1 MIVAIER
8 SKFIY
13 LYKYNEITIDANQ
26 VIDLSEEIIIK
37 IFKENNHKMIVD
49 FNRILPIFE
58 QDHEVILLEIDKNH
72 ISIEGKLNICFKA
85 VLSIYPL
92 TNIGNQ
98 LLQGKIN
105 DNFII
110 NKPIFEDII
119 EEVKVLRTLENR
131 KLAANNILKLFSLN
145 IDNHKINLIEQAL
158 KRILSSKNS
167 TNNFNSYLDYLIAYN
182 KTPNNIPDGNVE
194 FLCKIGVIVLNYL
207 QKDEVNFFKG
217 PFYKSCF
224 DYKNDINAGSIFNSY
239 TNFIEIKDNE
249 LITSLEKLKS
259 NIDLQIDNVDIF
271 KASYFFLAYKAFLNK
286 NDNNLELLKIEIE
299 QLIFEDELT
308 TAFVLV
314 MIGYTFSFEFLYES
328 LHSLNNAP
336 LIKKSSNH
344 SNLEKASYSVITDKE
359 KKPKVKITKNVDV
372 VKDENK
378 STSVLEE
385 PSIPVI
391 VYESNLNNENTSKT
405 VITLFTDDDNSIETN
420 KYIIDDEITKSV
432 PELLSW
438 IDSHKSISKS
448 AATEWK
454 KFIEKYLKYGNH
466 SLIDIFNKVKN
477 ENLDKKLTAKMLIDL
492 EKMFTQKE

>member
-13 LYKYNEITIDANQ
+13 LYKYNEISIDTNQ
-26 VIDLSEEIIIK
+26 VIDLSVEKIIK
-37 IFKENNHKMIVD
+37 SIKEFNQNLIND
-49 FNRILPIFE
+49 FDRILPIFE

-72 ISIEGKLNICFKA
+72 ILIEGKLNIFFRA
-85 VLSIYPL
+85 ILSIYPL
-92 TNIGNQ
+92 TNIGSQ

-110 NKPIFEDII
+110 NEPVFEEII
-119 EEVKVLRTLENR
+119 EEVKIKRTLKNR
-131 KLAANNILKLFSLN
+131 KLAANNILNLFSLN
-145 IDNHKINLIEQAL
+145 IDNQKFNLIEESL
-158 KRILSSKNS
+158 ERILLSKN
-167 TNNFNSYLDYLIAYN
+167 NNNKFTSYLDYLLSYN
-182 KTPNNIPDGNVE
+182 KTPSNIPDGNVE

-217 PFYKSCF
+217 PYYKSCLNF
-224 DYKNDINAGSIFNSY
+224 SSEINEGSIFNSY
-239 TNFIEIKDNE
+239 LTFIEIKDNDFT
-249 LITSLEKLKS
+249 LSLDKLKS
-259 NIDLQIDNVDIF
+259 NIDIDIPKVDVF
-271 KASYFFLAYKAFLNK
+271 KASYFFIAYKAFLNK
-286 NDNNLELLKIEIE
+286 NDKNIELLKKEIE
-299 QLIFEDELT
+299 QLIFDDET
-308 TAFVLV
+308 TAAFVLA
-314 MIGYTFSFEFLYES
+314 MIGYAFSFELLYES

-344 SNLEKASYSVITDKE
+344 LNLEKASSITINDKE
-359 KKPKVKITKNVDV
+359 KKPKIKITKNVEDV
-372 VKDENK
+372 IDENK
-378 STSVLEE
+378 STSVLEGH
-385 PSIPVI
+385 SIPVI

-420 KYIIDDEITKSV
+420 KSIIDDEITKSV

-492 EKMFTQKE
+492 EKFYTQQ

>member
-13 LYKYNEITIDANQ
+13 LYKYNEISIDANQ
-26 VIDLSEEIIIK
+26 VIDLTEEKIIK
-37 IFKENNHKMIVD
+37 LLQENNHNLIENFD
-49 FNRILPIFE
+49 RILPIFE
-58 QDHEVILLEIDKNH
+58 QDHEVILLEIDKNY
-72 ISIEGKLNICFKA
+72 ISIEGRLKISFKS

-92 TNIGNQ
+92 TSIGNQ

-110 NKPIFEDII
+110 NKPVFEDII
-119 EEVKVLRTLENR
+119 EEVKIIRTLENG
-131 KLAANNILKLFSLN
+131 KLAANNILNFFSLN
-145 IDNHKINLIEQAL
+145 IDDQKINLIDQVL
-158 KRILSSKNS
+158 KRILLSKNS
-167 TNNFNSYLDYLIAYN
+167 TSNFNSYLDYLIAYN

-217 PFYKSCF
+217 PFYKSCLN
-224 DYKNDINAGSIFNSY
+224 YKNEINEGSIFNSY
-239 TNFIEIKDNE
+239 SNFIEIKDNE
-249 LITSLEKLKS
+249 LITSLAKLKS
-259 NIDLQIDNVDIF
+259 NLDFNTANIDIF

-286 NDNNLELLKIEIE
+286 NDKNLELLKVQIE
-299 QLIFEDELT
+299 QLIFDDENT
-308 TAFVLV
+308 AAFVLI
-314 MIGYTFSFEFLYES
+314 MIGYAFSFEFLYES

-344 SNLEKASYSVITDKE
+344 SNHEKSSYNTITDKE
-359 KKPKVKITKNVDV
+359 KKPKVKITKNVEV

-378 STSVLEE
+378 SISVIEE

-391 VYESNLNNENTSKT
+391 VYESNLSNENTSKT
-405 VITLFTDDDNSIETN
+405 VITLSTDDDNSIETS
-420 KYIIDDEITKSV
+420 KSIIDDEITKSV

-492 EKMFTQKE
+492 EKFYTQQ

>member
-13 LYKYNEITIDANQ
+13 LYKYNEISIDTNQ
-26 VIDLSEEIIIK
+26 VIDLSVEKIIK
-37 IFKENNHKMIVD
+37 SIKEFNQNLIND
-49 FNRILPIFE
+49 FDRILPIFE

-72 ISIEGKLNICFKA
+72 ILIEGKLNIFFRA
-85 VLSIYPL
+85 ILSIYPL
-92 TNIGNQ
+92 TNIGSQ

-110 NKPIFEDII
+110 NEPVFEEII
-119 EEVKVLRTLENR
+119 EEVKIKRTLKNR
-131 KLAANNILKLFSLN
+131 KLAANNILNLFSLN
-145 IDNHKINLIEQAL
+145 IDNQKFNLIEESL
-158 KRILSSKNS
+158 ERILLSKN
-167 TNNFNSYLDYLIAYN
+167 NNNKFTSYLDYLLSYN
-182 KTPNNIPDGNVE
+182 KTPSNIPDGNVE

-217 PFYKSCF
+217 PYYKSCLNF
-224 DYKNDINAGSIFNSY
+224 SSEINEGSIFNSY
-239 TNFIEIKDNE
+239 LTFIEIKDNDFT
-249 LITSLEKLKS
+249 LSLDKLKS
-259 NIDLQIDNVDIF
+259 NIDIDIPKVDVF
-271 KASYFFLAYKAFLNK
+271 KASYFFIAYKAFLNK
-286 NDNNLELLKIEIE
+286 NDKNIELLKKEIE
-299 QLIFEDELT
+299 QLIFDDET
-308 TAFVLV
+308 TAAFVLA
-314 MIGYTFSFEFLYES
+314 MIGYAFSFELLYES

-344 SNLEKASYSVITDKE
+344 LNLEKASSITINDKE
-359 KKPKVKITKNVDV
+359 KKPKIKITKNVEDV
-372 VKDENK
+372 IDENK
-378 STSVLEE
+378 STSVLEGH
-385 PSIPVI
+385 SIPVI

-420 KYIIDDEITKSV
+420 KSIIDDEITKSV

-454 KFIEKYLKYGNH
+454 KFIKKYLKYGNH

-492 EKMFTQKE
+492 EKFYTQQ